1 MSHDDSHLPFAIVI
15 NGEKVID
22 HDRNKRLTG
31 LQRRFLDEMD
41 QKMDQGIDLAGEH
54 IEQPDIMQRA
64 QFVANT
70 LMTALDKENDALA
83 AACCS
88 YLARRLPKLQQV
100 RAKKEADGP
109 TMIEL
114 VFDRSYEQ
122 AAIEKP
128 ISFIKK
134 KPH

>member
-1 MSHDDSHLPFAIVI
+1 MSNEHHLPFAIVI

-41 QKMDQGIDLAGEH
+41 QKMGQGIQLGKDH
-54 IEQPDIMQRA
+54 INTPNALQRA

-70 LMTALDKENDALA
+70 LIDALNNDNEALA

-88 YLARRLPKLQQV
+88 YLARRLPELQQV
-100 RAKKEADGP
+100 KAKTESDGS

-122 AAIEKP
+122 AAAEQP
-128 ISFIKK
+128 VNFIT

>member
-1 MSHDDSHLPFAIVI
+1 MSNDDAHRPFAIVI
-15 NGEKVID
+15 NGEKIID
-22 HDRNKRLTG
+22 HDRSKRLTG
-31 LQRRFLDEMD
+31 LQRRFLDQMD
-41 QKMDQGIDLAGEH
+41 QKMDGGIRLGGEQ
-54 IEQPDIMQRA
+54 IDDPDPMQRA

-70 LMTALDKENDALA
+70 LMTALDDDNEALA

-100 RAKKEADGP
+100 RARKTDDGP

-122 AAIEKP
+122 ASIEKP
-128 ISFIKK
+128 VQFTK
-134 KPH
+134 KPT

>member
-1 MSHDDSHLPFAIVI
+1 MSDEHHLPFAIVI
-15 NGEKVID
+15 DGEKVID

-41 QKMDQGIDLAGEH
+41 QKMDRGIQLGKEK
-54 IEQPDIMQRA
+54 ISEPNILQRA

-70 LMTALDKENDALA
+70 LIDALGKDNEALA

-88 YLARRLPKLQQV
+88 YLARRLPGLQQV
-100 RAKKEADGP
+100 KAKTEADGT

-122 AAIEKP
+122 AAVEQP
-128 ISFIKK
+128 VNFVT